1 MARFSIFSL
10 TIFMV
15 LAAIALSLPTKRDST
30 QDLTLE
36 NAFAGLK
43 TATQS
48 LEGLGDKKD
57 TNDKENEDNKAEQ
70 AAAAAA
76 QAAKHDND
84 NDSAAN
90 DKKADTTD
98 DKPSRT
104 QKKPSSGDFV
114 TPTATHTHHPTS
126 QPNALGKIP
135 IVGGLLGGTG
145 GPL

>member
-30 QDLTLE
+30 QALTLE

-57 TNDKENEDNKAEQ
+57 TNDKENEDHKAEQ
-70 AAAAAA
+70 AAEAAI

-84 NDSAAN
+84 NDSAAGDEEADATN
-90 DKKADTTD
+90 DQPT
-98 DKPSRT
+98 RT

-126 QPNALGKIP
+126 QPNASGKIP

-145 GPL
+145 GAL

>member
-1 MARFSIFSL
+1 MARLSIFSL

-30 QDLTLE
+30 QGLTLD

-43 TATQS
+43 TAAKS

-57 TNDKENEDNKAEQ
+57 TNDKENEDQKAKQ
-70 AAAAAA
+70 AAEAAIH
-76 QAAKHDND
+76 AAKHDND
-84 NDSAAN
+84 NDSAAV
-90 DKKADTTD
+90 DKKADATNEQPT
-98 DKPSRT
+98 RT